1 MSLIQINKFAKL
13 ADGKKI
19 VFCKTDHLASA
30 FDFISKLNNDVVLI
44 SGNSD
49 YHVDDAMVESA
60 PSNIKKW
67 FCHNCLS
74 KKEKMIPLPMGIE
87 NHECCV
93 VEGHGVGHAHAVE
106 KERMLSSAPTGEAKE
121 LLYANFSLYT
131 NAPLRTRIKD
141 MCIKSGHINWDEP
154 TLPYQEFLD
163 RAIAHQG
170 VICPLGNGFGD
181 NHRIYETLY
190 LNRTPFVFYKD
201 MYEILHH
208 KMPVVFV
215 EEEKNIM
222 DEDWV
227 RAQIDRVK
235 SEPWDENIITYE
247 YWEQRILEEAS
258 KI

>member
-1 MSLIQINKFAKL
+1 MQDLIQINKFAKL

-30 FDFISKLNNDVVLI
+30 FKFISTLDNGVVLI

-49 YHVDDAMVESA
+49 YHVDDAIVENA

-87 NHECCV
+87 NHEHCV
-93 VEGHGVGHAHAVE
+93 VEGHGLGHDHAVE
-106 KERMLSSAPTGEAKE
+106 KERMLRSPPTVETKE

-141 MCIKSGHINWDEP
+141 MCVKSAHINWDDP
-154 TLPYQEFLD
+154 TLTYQEFLS
-163 RAIAHQG
+163 RSANHQG
-170 VICPLGNGFGD
+170 VICPLGNGLGD

-190 LNRTPFVFYKD
+190 LGRIPFVFYKA

-222 DEDWV
+222 DEGWV
-227 RAQIDRVK
+227 RAQIDRIKDK
-235 SEPWDENIITYE
+235 SWDKNIITSE
-247 YWEQRILEEAS
+247 HWKKRILEES
-258 KI
+258 LK